1 LKDRQSRSVRVLVE
15 SGDYALR
22 NVGDMAMLR
31 TAVSRLMQKWPNA
44 LIQVL
49 SDVPD
54 ELQAFCPGVTPLLRV
69 GRQYWLQMVRVPGR
83 FPSVVQ
89 HHASELVKALW
100 RRKLGWQNRVALANL
115 REFTKAVAHADLV
128 IVPGMGAITDA
139 FPEYVTSLFET
150 LALAIRCRR
159 YVAMVGQ
166 GFGPLHTPEL
176 VARARVVLPHIN
188 FIGVREER
196 ASLPLLLSIGVA
208 SDRVMTTGD
217 DAIEMAYRLRRDSL
231 GEGLGVNVRI
241 ADYSGVD
248 RGLLEPLR
256 QVLRDTS
263 RAYRAPMVPL
273 PISHHPDERDIETIR
288 CLMDVDDDSF
298 GDGSRLEALN
308 AVIRQVQKCRLV
320 ITGSYHAG
328 VFALAN
334 GIPTIGLAKS
344 TYYIDK
350 FMGLSALF
358 GPGCETVLLE
368 KRDFAQHLKDAI
380 ARLWNA
386 AERFKPM
393 LLANAARQ
401 IELGHEAYN
410 RIGDAVSSRIMR
422 NGRVSGHTVR
432 QKYTRGE
439 GPGTR

>member
-1 LKDRQSRSVRVLVE
+1 
-15 SGDYALR
+15 
-22 NVGDMAMLR
+22 MLR

-54 ELQAFCPGVTPLLRV
+54 ELEAFCPGVTPLLRV

-196 ASLPLLLSIGVA
+196 ASLPLLLSLGVA

-241 ADYSGVD
+241 ADYSGV
-248 RGLLEPLR
+248 
-256 QVLRDTS
+256 
-263 RAYRAPMVPL
+263 
-273 PISHHPDERDIETIR
+273 
-288 CLMDVDDDSF
+288 
-298 GDGSRLEALN
+298 
-308 AVIRQVQKCRLV
+308 VQ
-320 ITGSYHAG
+320 
-328 VFALAN
+328 
-334 GIPTIGLAKS
+334 
-344 TYYIDK
+344 
-350 FMGLSALF
+350 
-358 GPGCETVLLE
+358 GP
-368 KRDFAQHLKDAI
+368 A
-380 ARLWNA
+380 
-386 AERFKPM
+386 
-393 LLANAARQ
+393 
-401 IELGHEAYN
+401 
-410 RIGDAVSSRIMR
+410 
-422 NGRVSGHTVR
+422 
-432 QKYTRGE
+432 
-439 GPGTR
+439 